1 MMNLEKCGMKQLS
14 HTLRLYHNVRLL
26 ELRKTMKTLSFSD
39 LQAKNQTQDPPI
51 SFWYETGMLAT
62 MLTTYFPKIHFSID
76 LPYVIAP
83 RSSGTGAGT
92 EIW

>member
-1 MMNLEKCGMKQLS
+1 MKQLS

-51 SFWYETGMLAT
+51 SF
-62 MLTTYFPKIHFSID
+62 
-76 LPYVIAP
+76 
-83 RSSGTGAGT
+83 
-92 EIW
+92 